1 MEKKATNRKSKK
13 EETPQAITTGI
24 EEPVLNKVSMLI
36 ITQTR
41 RNQNHVA
48 HWIFEDKN
56 YARAEM
62 QKDIEKFKQAY
73 LPGTYEI
80 IKEEEDEVII
90 CTTYTSTIMLHW
102 TLIHNRIIEVEGK
115 TCLISPN
122 RYNQTCTSI
131 DEEK

>member
-56 YARAEM
+56 YAKAEM

-73 LPGTYEI
+73 LHDTYEI
-80 IKEEEDEVII
+80 VKEEENEVVIFI
-90 CTTYTSTIMLHW
+90 NSIQLQW
-102 TLIHNRIIEVEGK
+102 TLLRDCTVEIEGK
-115 TCLISPN
+115 TTLLSPN
-122 RYNQTCTSI
+122 RYNQTLTRT
-131 DEEK
+131 DKK